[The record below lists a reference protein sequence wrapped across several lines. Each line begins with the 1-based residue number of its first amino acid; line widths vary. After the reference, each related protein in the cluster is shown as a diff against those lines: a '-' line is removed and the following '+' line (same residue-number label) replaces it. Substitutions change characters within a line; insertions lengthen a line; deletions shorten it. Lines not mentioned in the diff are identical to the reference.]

1 MTTMTFEMIKS
12 ETTADGVLVLTLNDP
27 ATRNSLTETLTAEL
41 TGEVDRF
48 AADPNLRVLVI
59 TGEDPAFCSGA
70 NVRGFDR
77 GIRQREEAGGEP
89 QVSAWE
95 KLDPSFTAKLSRPT
109 IGPAIVLQL
118 HNLQKPSIA
127 AVNGAAY
134 GLGCGIALSCDFRVA
149 SEKARFSEAF
159 IRNGLIPADGSAW
172 QLPKMIGIARTLWM
186 QYTGEPIDGEEAA
199 RMGMVNTVV
208 PHEQLMSATMEM
220 ATKLARGPVVSM
232 ALIKQL
238 VLQGF
243 NQTLP
248 EHLTV
253 ANRAQNL
260 ARQTE
265 DHKEGVRAFLEK
277 RQPVFKGR

>member
-1 MTTMTFEMIKS
+1 MTFELLLS

-41 TGEVDRF
+41 TSEVDRF
-48 AADPNLRVLVI
+48 ASDPDLRVLVI
-59 TGEDPAFCSGA
+59 TGADPAFCSGA
-70 NVRGFDR
+70 NVRNFDR
-77 GIRQREEAGGEP
+77 NIREREQSGEAAP
-89 QVSAWE
+89 LSAWE
-95 KLDPSFTAKLSRPT
+95 RLDPSFTARLNRTPG
-109 IGPAIVLQL
+109 GPAIVLQL
-118 HNLQKPSIA
+118 HTLQKPTVA

-134 GLGCGIALSCDFRVA
+134 GLGCGLALSCDIRVV

-172 QLPKMIGIARTLWM
+172 QLPRMIGVARTLWM
-186 QYTGEPIDGEEAA
+186 QYTGDPIDGEEAGRIGLA
-199 RMGMVNTVV
+199 NVV
-208 PHEQLMSATMEM
+208 TAHEALMPTALEM
-220 ATKLARGPVVSM
+220 ATRLARGPVFSM
-232 ALIKQL
+232 AMIKQL
-238 VLQGF
+238 VYQGF

-253 ANRAQNL
+253 ATRAQNL

>member
-1 MTTMTFEMIKS
+1 MAFELLLS
-12 ETTADGVLVLTLNDP
+12 ETTSEGVLVLTLNDP
-27 ATRNSLTETLTAEL
+27 TTRNSLTETLTAEL
-41 TGEVDRF
+41 TSEVDRF
-48 AADPNLRVLVI
+48 THDPDLRALVI
-59 TGEDPAFCSGA
+59 TGADPAFCSGA
-70 NVRGFDR
+70 NVRNFDR
-77 GIRQREEAGGEP
+77 NIREREQSGNGAQLTP
-89 QVSAWE
+89 WE
-95 KLDPSFTAKLSRPT
+95 QLDPSFTARLNRTPG
-109 IGPAIVLQL
+109 GPPIVLQL
-118 HNLQKPSIA
+118 HTLQKPTIA

-134 GLGCGIALSCDFRVA
+134 GLGCGLALTCDFRVV

-186 QYTGEPIDGEEAA
+186 QYTGEPIDGTEAA
-199 RMGMVNTVV
+199 QIGLANQVV
-208 PHEQLMSATMEM
+208 PHDQLMGAALEM
-220 ATKLARGPVVSM
+220 ANKLAHGPIISM

-238 VLQGF
+238 VYQGF

-253 ANRAQNL
+253 ATRAQNL

-277 RQPVFKGR
+277 RQPQFKGR

>member
-1 MTTMTFEMIKS
+1 MTFEMLLS
-12 ETTADGVLVLTLNDP
+12 ETTRDGVLVLTLNDP
-27 ATRNSLTETLTAEL
+27 TTRNSLTEALTTEL
-41 TGEVDRF
+41 TSEVDRF
-48 AADPNLRVLVI
+48 ARDPELRVLVI
-59 TGEDPAFCSGA
+59 TGADPAFCSGA
-70 NVRGFDR
+70 NVRNFDR
-77 GIRQREEAGGEP
+77 NIRQREQSNGEAGRLTP
-89 QVSAWE
+89 WE
-95 KLDPSFTAKLSRPT
+95 QLDPSFTAKLNRTPG
-109 IGPAIVLQL
+109 GPPIVLQL
-118 HNLQKPSIA
+118 HTLQKPTIA

-134 GLGCGIALSCDFRVA
+134 GLGCGIALSCDIRVV

-172 QLPKMIGIARTLWM
+172 QLPRLIGVARTLWM
-186 QYTGEPIDGEEAA
+186 QYTGEPIEGEEAA
-199 RMGMVNTVV
+199 RIGMANAVV
-208 PHEQLMSATMEM
+208 PHESLMSTALEM
-220 ATKLARGPVVSM
+220 ATKLARGPIYSM

-238 VLQGF
+238 IYQGF

-253 ANRAQNL
+253 ATRAQNL

>member
-1 MTTMTFEMIKS
+1 MAFELLLS
-12 ETTADGVLVLTLNDP
+12 ETTPDGVLVLTLNDP
-27 ATRNSLTETLTAEL
+27 TTRNSLTETLTAEL
-41 TGEVDRF
+41 TSEVDRF
-48 AADPNLRVLVI
+48 AHDPDLRVLVI
-59 TGEDPAFCSGA
+59 TGADPAFCSGA
-70 NVRGFDR
+70 NVRNFDR
-77 GIRQREEAGGEP
+77 NIRAREQSGNGAEP
-89 QVSAWE
+89 TPWE
-95 KLDPSFTAKLSRPT
+95 RLDPTFTARLNRSPG
-109 IGPAIVLQL
+109 GPAIVLQL
-118 HNLQKPSIA
+118 HTLQKPSIA

-159 IRNGLIPADGSAW
+159 IRNGLIPADGSCW

-186 QYTGEPIDGEEAA
+186 QYTGEPIEGAEAA
-199 RMGMVNTVV
+199 QIGLVNQVV
-208 PHEQLMSATMEM
+208 PHEQLMDAALEM
-220 ATKLARGPVVSM
+220 ATRLARGPIFSM

-238 VLQGF
+238 VYQGF
-243 NQTLP
+243 HQTLP

-253 ANRAQNL
+253 ATRAQNL